1 MDQLKL
7 ERKGTTGTISMNC
20 RTASYDVRSN
30 PAALRMNNVQHQ
42 ARFPTERG
50 FEYLTSLIGNEAVWL
65 TKRFQADAN
74 ARARAKG

>member
-1 MDQLKL
+1 
-7 ERKGTTGTISMNC
+7 
-20 RTASYDVRSN
+20 
-30 PAALRMNNVQHQ
+30 MNNVQHQ
-42 ARFPTERG
+42 TRFPTERG